1 MKFIGATAFLASTV
15 IANLENMQIQLNDIK
30 QLSEEIQDATMIR
43 SLDDKGQFSLWLDDV
58 NEYGCWCYFGE
69 KHGAGKSQPVND
81 LDAHCK
87 QLHEG
92 YECAMIDDAGQDCT
106 PWTVAYSPVNYLLD
120 DGTVYAACDSAN
132 GVNTCASRACAVESR
147 FLRDVSMWSIFNFL
161 DLATYS
167 HNQGT
172 FNATDTCHVNM
183 GAASP
188 RSCCGTYPTRFP
200 YRTLDGGHDCC
211 VDKIFNTATTDCC
224 ADGTI
229 GIVGTC

>member
-1 MKFIGATAFLASTV
+1 MREKCVRNTW
-15 IANLENMQIQLNDIK
+15 ENAEKMREKNGGKAWENAWVFYDRTL
-30 QLSEEIQDATMIR
+30 LSQFSSFS
-43 SLDDKGQFSLWLDDV
+43 SLDD
-58 NEYGCWCYFGE
+58 
-69 KHGAGKSQPVND
+69 
-81 LDAHCK
+81 
-87 QLHEG
+87 
-92 YECAMIDDAGQDCT
+92 T
-106 PWTVAYSPVNYLLD
+106 
-120 DGTVYAACDSAN
+120 TVYAACDTAN
-132 GVNTCASRACAVESR
+132 GINTCASRACAVESR

-172 FNATDTCHVNM
+172 FNATDTCHVTV
-183 GAASP
+183 GSPSP

-229 GIVGTC
+229 GVVGTCVL